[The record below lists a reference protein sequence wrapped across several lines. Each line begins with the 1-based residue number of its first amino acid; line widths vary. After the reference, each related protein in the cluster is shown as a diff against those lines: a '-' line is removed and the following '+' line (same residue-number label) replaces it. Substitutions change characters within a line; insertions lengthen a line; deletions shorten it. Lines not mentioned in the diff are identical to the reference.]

1 MKAYGLSNNA
11 CIFMSSYLS
20 ERYQRVKIS
29 TEKSAWTPILKGI
42 PQGSCLGPFL
52 FNVFMNDIFY
62 FMETCALTNYADDNT
77 LDIIANTSEM
87 VLSALGKDTTNAIK
101 WFTNNFMQANPSK
114 FQFMFIKPT
123 SSKEVTPEYIE
134 VGETKIPCESDV
146 KLLGITIDDKLKFD
160 KHIDTLCKNAAKQL
174 NVLHRFKNIFHFK
187 ERETLYNTFIL
198 SNFNYCPIVWHF
210 CGKGYTKKI
219 EKIQERAL
227 RFMFNDKKGS
237 YDSLLE
243 RCGYTT
249 LLIRRIKKVA
259 SEVFKSLHDLNP
271 VFMKDMFEV
280 KEISY
285 DLRDRNILHQ
295 PKFQKITYGKMTF
308 KYYGSH
314 IWNMLPNKLKEC
326 TSFDNFKSML
336 KEWEGPKCQC
346 SICNALT

>member
-1 MKAYGLSNNA
+1 
-11 CIFMSSYLS
+11 
-20 ERYQRVKIS
+20 
-29 TEKSAWTPILKGI
+29 
-42 PQGSCLGPFL
+42 
-52 FNVFMNDIFY
+52 
-62 FMETCALTNYADDNT
+62 
-77 LDIIANTSEM
+77 
-87 VLSALGKDTTNAIK
+87 
-101 WFTNNFMQANPSK
+101 
-114 FQFMFIKPT
+114 
-123 SSKEVTPEYIE
+123 
-134 VGETKIPCESDV
+134 
-146 KLLGITIDDKLKFD
+146 
-160 KHIDTLCKNAAKQL
+160 
-174 NVLHRFKNIFHFK
+174 
-187 ERETLYNTFIL
+187 
-198 SNFNYCPIVWHF
+198 
-210 CGKGYTKKI
+210 
-219 EKIQERAL
+219 
-227 RFMFNDKKGS
+227 MFNDKKSS

>member
-1 MKAYGLSNNA
+1 MLCAYHKKYGTEHVLIKLIDSWKQALENNNFVGTVLMDLSKAFDCMPHGLLISKMKAYGLSNNA

-187 ERETLYNTFIL
+187 ERETLYN
-198 SNFNYCPIVWHF
+198 Y
-210 CGKGYTKKI
+210 
-219 EKIQERAL
+219 
-227 RFMFNDKKGS
+227 
-237 YDSLLE
+237 
-243 RCGYTT
+243 
-249 LLIRRIKKVA
+249 LI
-259 SEVFKSLHDLNP
+259 
-271 VFMKDMFEV
+271 
-280 KEISY
+280 
-285 DLRDRNILHQ
+285 
-295 PKFQKITYGKMTF
+295 
-308 KYYGSH
+308 
-314 IWNMLPNKLKEC
+314 
-326 TSFDNFKSML
+326 
-336 KEWEGPKCQC
+336 
-346 SICNALT
+346 